1 MPDAA
6 TLDTDF
12 ARAHDAIHLWH
23 PMAHPA
29 EMRASPPIVLARAEG
44 ITLEDIDGHRS
55 LDAVGGLW
63 CVNLGHSCQPVKDA
77 IRRQLD
83 VLPFFNASRGT
94 TNGPAIELANDLV
107 EFFAPEQL
115 TRAFFTSGGSD
126 AVETALR
133 LARQYHKIR
142 GQHDRVKF
150 ISLKKAYH
158 GTHFGGASVNGN
170 ANFRRNYEPLL
181 PGCFHIPCPWTYR
194 NPFNEAD
201 PERLAKICAAL
212 LEDEIKFQGPDT
224 VAAFIMEPVLGAGGV
239 IPPHDSFMPMV
250 RDICRRHGV
259 LLIADEVITG
269 FGRTGAPTGCRLYGV
284 QPDLLC
290 TAKGLTNGYFP
301 LGVVMISQQVAE
313 TFESNQDAFGSIG
326 SGYTYS
332 AHPVGAAA
340 GIAALG
346 ETQRLKVWSNAAER
360 GTELLTG
367 LRSLQQ
373 EYSVVGDVRGRG
385 LMACLEL
392 VEDRASKTPIAKE
405 RIQRVFA
412 ATYRNGVMVRISGN
426 CVIVSPPLVITAA
439 DVSKIVSALSRGLA
453 AA

>member
-1 MPDAA
+1 MLDSRAA
-6 TLDTDF
+6 SPST
-12 ARAHDAIHLWH
+12 ASHLWY

-29 EMRASPPIVLARAEG
+29 EMLAHPPIVLAKAEG
-44 ITLEDIDGHRS
+44 VMLEDQTGHRS

-63 CVNLGHSCQPVKDA
+63 CVNLGHSCEPVKDA
-77 IRRQLD
+77 IREQLD
-83 VLPFFNASRGT
+83 ILPFFNAFRGT
-94 TNGPAIELANDLV
+94 SNEPAIDLAAKLA
-107 EFFAPEQL
+107 EFFRPEGL

-126 AVETALR
+126 SVDTALR

-181 PGCFHIPCPWTYR
+181 PGCFHIPCPWPYR
-194 NPFNEAD
+194 NPFNETD
-201 PERLAKICAAL
+201 PQRLAELCAAL
-212 LEDEIKFQGPDT
+212 LEDEIKFQGADT

-250 RDICRRHGV
+250 KDICTRHGI

-269 FGRTGAPTGCRLYGV
+269 FGRAGAPTGSRLYGV

-290 TAKGLTNGYFP
+290 TAKALTNGYFP
-301 LGVVMISQQVAE
+301 LGVVMIAEQVAQA
-313 TFESNQDAFGSIG
+313 FESNKDSFGAIG

-340 GIAALG
+340 GLAAL
-346 ETQRLKVWSNAAER
+346 EQIEKLQVWVNAAER
-360 GTELLTG
+360 GGELLTS
-367 LRSLQQ
+367 LRQLQQ
-373 EYSVVGDVRGRG
+373 EYAIVGDVRGRG

-405 RIQRVFA
+405 RINRVFA
-412 ATYRNGVMVRISGN
+412 QTYRSGVMVRISGN
-426 CVIVSPPLVITAA
+426 CVIVSPPLVISAA
-439 DVSKIVSALSRGLA
+439 DVQTIAAALARGLA

>member
-1 MPDAA
+1 MPEATMPDVE
-6 TLDTDF
+6 LV
-12 ARAHDAIHLWH
+12 RAHNAIHLWH

-44 ITLEDIDGHRS
+44 VTLEDVDGHQS

-77 IRRQLD
+77 IRHQLD
-83 VLPFFNASRGT
+83 VLPFFNAFRGT
-94 TNGPAIELANDLV
+94 TNGPAIELANLLV
-107 EFFAPEQL
+107 QFFAPEKL

-126 AVETALR
+126 AVDTALR

-142 GQHDRVKF
+142 GQQDRVKF
-150 ISLKKAYH
+150 ISLKKSYH

-194 NPFNEAD
+194 NPFNETD
-201 PERLAKICAAL
+201 PERLARLCAAL

-239 IPPHDSFMPMV
+239 IPPHESFMPMV

-269 FGRTGAPTGCRLYGV
+269 FGRAGAPTGCRLYGV

-301 LGVVMISQQVAE
+301 LGVVMISDHVAE
-313 TFESNQDAFGSIG
+313 AFESNKDAFGSIG

-340 GIAALG
+340 GIAALR

-360 GTELLTG
+360 GAELLRG

-373 EYSVVGDVRGRG
+373 EYAVVGDVRGRG

-392 VEDRASKTPIAKE
+392 VEDRASKTPIGKD
-405 RIQRVFA
+405 RINRVFA
-412 ATYRNGVMVRISGN
+412 ATYRAGVMVRISGN
-426 CVIVSPPLVITAA
+426 CVIVSPPLVISAA
-439 DVSKIVSALSRGLA
+439 DVNRIVSALAHGLA